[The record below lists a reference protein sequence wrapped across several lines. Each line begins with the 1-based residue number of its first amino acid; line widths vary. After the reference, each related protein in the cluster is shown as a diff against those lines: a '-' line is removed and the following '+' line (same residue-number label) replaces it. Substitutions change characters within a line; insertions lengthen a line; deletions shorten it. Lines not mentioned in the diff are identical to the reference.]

1 LQNTISIN
9 SFKNKNI
16 ERVKEKMDTEED
28 INIAAGKIMK
38 DIAVSKLDALNM
50 LLGRY
55 QSQKRLEEA
64 VIVQRLIEEEELKP
78 EDYGQGLHQDM

>member
-1 LQNTISIN
+1 
-9 SFKNKNI
+9 
-16 ERVKEKMDTEED
+16 
-28 INIAAGKIMK
+28 MK

-55 QSQKRLEEA
+55 QSQKRSEEA
-64 VIVQRLIEEEELKP
+64 VIVQRIIEREQTKP